1 MDNQEAHDAADAE
14 KPRKLEVYIISQTH
28 NCQRY
33 DTVGDWY
40 NGHFDPS
47 DVWIKVSQLADRREM
62 WLVAIHELI
71 EAALCEVAGITQ
83 QQVDDF
89 DQEQGPWKGV
99 HPKSTYPVGTEP
111 GDMAEA
117 PYYRQHQIAT
127 GIERILA
134 AEMGVLWTEYERHI
148 ELVGQEV
155 LMPAPADIPE
165 DDIPF

>member
-1 MDNQEAHDAADAE
+1 VSTEAKGLAVH
-14 KPRKLEVYIISQTH
+14 IIAIEH
-28 NCQRY
+28 YLQRY
-33 DTVGDWY
+33 QTVGDWY
-40 NGHFDPS
+40 TTDWKPDNDIF
-47 DVWIKVSQLADRREM
+47 IKVSKLADRREM
-62 WLVAIHELI
+62 WLIAIHELI
-71 EAALCEVAGITQ
+71 EMALCEVAGITT

-89 DQEQGPWKGV
+89 DMEQGDWKGV
-99 HPKSTYPVGTEP
+99 HPKYTYPADTEP
-111 GDMAEA
+111 GDMSEA

-155 LMPAPADIPE
+155 LAPTSADIPE